1 MFKPNLNKIILC
13 ATAKQ
18 LVAGIWHADKLQQ
31 SKVFLHDASGQQ
43 AFIQWLSL
51 YRNVPIHLIA
61 NAVEEDYRLEHLPHS
76 TGRENREL
84 IARKLNQF
92 YRGLI
97 FRTAHFIGREKDK
110 RKDDKFLF
118 AALNNDDFL
127 ETWLKLIQQLDGELV
142 GVYLLPMLSQALCHK
157 PFYTQKL
164 APTHTLLCEKLSSG
178 LRQTYLHNGHLRMS
192 RLIPDVPED
201 PSQLG
206 YFYLVETQKTRL
218 YLMSKRFISR
228 DVTIHLQL
236 VSMHDDIQA
245 IQQSFRQ
252 EPGIE
257 CEIFPLGEM
266 TRHLNIA
273 PHLLQTIP
281 ELLHMQLLA
290 MGHPVDNLAPEP
302 LTRTFQLNK
311 IGHWVKVAT
320 AILAVLGLMTSAY
333 LVLTGLEHQTAFE
346 RAKQATAMTERR
358 YHEIAG
364 QQPLATLQAQDLKT
378 AVLLHQAMQQYP
390 KTPLRIAQVLSAA
403 LEKMPEVALLKLNW
417 VQTSDASIQD
427 AAEAEA
433 HLGATPVNSG
443 QKLVEIAF
451 MQAQIQ
457 PFNGDYRAAKE
468 KVQQFARLLQ
478 QQEAV
483 ANVDIIALPTNTG
496 SLNDLRGSTT
506 IMTTTNDA
514 RAMVTIKLQL
524 KPNPS

>member
-31 SKVFLHDASGQQ
+31 NKIFLQDESGQQ
-43 AFIQWLSL
+43 TFIQWLSL
-51 YRNVPIHLIA
+51 YPNVPIHLIA

-76 TGRENREL
+76 NGREKREL

-110 RKDDKFLF
+110 RKDDQFLF

-142 GVYLLPMLSQALCHK
+142 GVYLLPMLSQRLCHK
-157 PFYTQKL
+157 PFYAQKL

-218 YLMSKRFISR
+218 YLMSKRFVSR
-228 DVTIHLQL
+228 DVSINLLL
-236 VSMHDDIQA
+236 VTTNDDMQA

-257 CEIFPLGEM
+257 CETLPLGEM
-266 TRHLNIA
+266 ARHLNLEPNLIK
-273 PHLLQTIP
+273 TTP

-290 MGHPVDNLAPEP
+290 MGQPVDNLAPDA
-302 LTRTFQLNK
+302 LTRTFQLKKMGYLAK
-311 IGHWVKVAT
+311 IAGSVV
-320 AILAVLGLMTSAY
+320 AILGLITTAY
-333 LVLTGLEHQTAFE
+333 FFLTGLEHQTAFE
-346 RAKQATAMTERR
+346 NAKQATTIITQR
-358 YHEIAG
+358 YQNLAA
-364 QQPLATLQAQDLKT
+364 QLPQPTRHVQDLKN
-378 AVLLHQAMQQYP
+378 AVILEEAIQQYP
-390 KTPLRIAQVLSAA
+390 KTPMHAAMIVSAA
-403 LEKMPEVALLKLNW
+403 LEQMPDITLNKLQW
-417 VQTSDASIQD
+417 LQTDAQ
-427 AAEAEA
+427 EN
-433 HLGATPVNSG
+433 NSASASSNTQ
-443 QKLVEIAF
+443 QKLLEIILI
-451 MQAQIQ
+451 QAEIQ
-457 PFNGDYRAAKE
+457 PFDGNYHTAKE
-468 KVQQFARLLQ
+468 KAQQFAQRLLQ
-478 QQEAV
+478 HTAV
-483 ANVDIIALPTNTG
+483 ANVDLVEPPTNVTAQD
-496 SLNDLRGSTT
+496 DLRGSTAT
-506 IMTTTNDA
+506 LSVTDQA
-514 RAMVTIKLQL
+514 RAQFTIRLQL
-524 KPNPS
+524 KANPS

>member
-31 SKVFLHDASGQQ
+31 SKIFLHDALGQQ
-43 AFIQWLSL
+43 TFIQWLSL
-51 YRNVPIHLIA
+51 YANIPIHLIA

-76 TGRENREL
+76 TGREKHEL

-110 RKDDKFLF
+110 RKDDKYLF

-142 GVYLLPMLSQALCHK
+142 GVYLLPMLSQILCHK

-201 PSQLG
+201 ASQLG

-236 VSMHDDIQA
+236 VSANDEMQA

-257 CEIFPLGEM
+257 CETLPLGEIA
-266 TRHLNIA
+266 RHLNIE
-273 PHLLQTIP
+273 PHMLKTTP

-290 MGHPVDNLAPEP
+290 MGHPADNLAPEA
-302 LTRTFQLNK
+302 LTRTFQLKKLGYFAK
-311 IGHWVKVAT
+311 ISGTVVAT
-320 AILAVLGLMTSAY
+320 LGLIAAAY
-333 LVLTGLEHQTAFE
+333 FLLAGLEQQTAFE
-346 RAKQATAMTERR
+346 NAKQATAMIEQR
-358 YHEIAG
+358 YQKLSAQHPQAALTA
-364 QQPLATLQAQDLKT
+364 QQLKT
-378 AVLLHQAMQQYP
+378 AVLLQAAIQQHP
-390 KTPLRIAQVLSAA
+390 QSPISAA
-403 LEKMPEVALLKLNW
+403 KTVSAVLEKMPEIALNKLVW
-417 VQTSDASIQD
+417 QQTNMLENN
-427 AAEAEA
+427 AAPANA
-433 HLGATPVNSG
+433 P
-443 QKLVEIAF
+443 QKLVEVVRV
-451 MQAQIQ
+451 QAEIQ
-457 PFNGDYRAAKE
+457 PFDGNYHAAKE
-468 KVQQFARLLQ
+468 KAQQFAQILSQ
-478 QQEAV
+478 QAGIASIQILESP
-483 ANVDIIALPTNTG
+483 AN
-496 SLNDLRGSTT
+496 SSSQNDLRGSTSANL
-506 IMTTTNDA
+506 TTESA
-514 RAMVTIKLQL
+514 RAEFVVQL
-524 KPNPS
+524 TLKANAP